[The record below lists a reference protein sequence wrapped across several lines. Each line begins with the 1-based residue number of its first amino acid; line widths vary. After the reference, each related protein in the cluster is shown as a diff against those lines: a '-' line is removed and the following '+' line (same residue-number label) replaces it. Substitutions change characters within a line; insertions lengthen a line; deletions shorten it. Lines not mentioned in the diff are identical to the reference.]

1 MSDEANTPL
10 SERAQAASSGE
21 LNALL
26 GRGARF
32 TGKLAFEGKVR
43 IDGSFEGEVISD
55 GILIV
60 GDEAEVTA
68 TLEVGTLIVRGGT
81 VRGDVRASSTIEVYA
96 PSRVYGNLTA
106 AEVFI
111 DKGVVFEGAVKMT
124 ERE

>member
-1 MSDEANTPL
+1 M
-10 SERAQAASSGE
+10 RRHHH
-21 LNALL
+21 L
-26 GRGARF
+26 GQ
-32 TGKLAFEGKVR
+32 
-43 IDGSFEGEVISD
+43 
-55 GILIV
+55 
-60 GDEAEVTA
+60 
-68 TLEVGTLIVRGGT
+68 